1 MASHRRRLLFC
12 NLSNFLKRKLLSACK
27 HIYLK
32 FIQIRLFF
40 FKLRIIW
47 FIQGDG
53 TCILIYTYT
62 GNSYFLFIAGL
73 LDSRGDSSSLF
84 ILVQCSSNSF
94 SYSFNADRIENFE
107 NFVAGLGEFLLRVFL
122 SQKRFQ

>member
-1 MASHRRRLLFC
+1 MTPHRRRLLFC
-12 NLSNFLKRKLLSACK
+12 NLPNLLKRKLLSACK

-32 FIQIRLFF
+32 LIQIRFF
-40 FKLRIIW
+40 FLKLRIIW
-47 FIQGDG
+47 FIQGDR

-73 LDSRGDSSSLF
+73 LDSRRDSGSLF
-84 ILVQCSSNSF
+84 ILIQCSSNSF

-107 NFVAGLGEFLLRVFL
+107 NFVARLGEFLLRVFL